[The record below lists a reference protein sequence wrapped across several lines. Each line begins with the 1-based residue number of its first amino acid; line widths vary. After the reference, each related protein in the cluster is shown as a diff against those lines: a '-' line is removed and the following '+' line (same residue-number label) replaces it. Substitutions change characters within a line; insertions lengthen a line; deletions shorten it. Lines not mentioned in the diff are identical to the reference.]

1 MFKPVPLNLKP
12 YPFKLKEKAGQL
24 FIFDELRKKELV
36 LTPEEWVRQ
45 HFIQHLIHQKKYPKT
60 LIKLEGGLKLNQL
73 QKRTD
78 ILVFDLD
85 GNPRTYDTTVDIGA
99 YEYNPSLSLVDV
111 VAKNNISVYP
121 NPSSGMLNFTN
132 ISEDFSYE
140 IYSVTGALVKKGI
153 VTTANATLNVSEL
166 NAGVYIVKTSI
177 NDVIR
182 VVKK

>member
-85 GNPRTYDTTVDIGA
+85 GNPTILVECKANTVQIDQKVFDQIASYNIIHKVKYLVVTNGINHFYCLIN
-99 YEYNPSLSLVDV
+99 YETKSYTFIEDL
-111 VAKNNISVYP
+111 P
-121 NPSSGMLNFTN
+121 N
-132 ISEDFSYE
+132 YC
-140 IYSVTGALVKKGI
+140 K
-153 VTTANATLNVSEL
+153 
-166 NAGVYIVKTSI
+166 
-177 NDVIR
+177 
-182 VVKK
+182 